1 MSRSNSSSYQTLCS
15 QLPQQPAKWLVTGG
29 AGFIG
34 SHLVEKLLGL
44 KQRVVVVDNFSTG
57 YRANLEAVE
66 KAVGEDA
73 AKNLTVVEGDLRDIE
88 TCRQVCE
95 GVEYILHQAALGSVP
110 RSIDD
115 PLASHANNVT
125 ATLNLFTAAKD
136 AGIRRI
142 VYASSSSVYGD
153 EATLPKVEVK
163 TGALL
168 SPYAA
173 TKAICETYAGVFA
186 RCYGLETIG
195 LRYFNVFGPRQDP
208 DGPYAAVIPKWI
220 QTMLSGDAVTI
231 NGDGTTSRDFTYVAN
246 AVQANLLA
254 ATVKSPEAINRAY
267 NVAVGA
273 RCDLNEL
280 ACQLNKGLAAI
291 RPELNT
297 AVPIHGDFRPG
308 DIKHSLADISAAE
321 KLLGYQPEVDHS
333 TGFQETISWFVSSA
347 TDDSAV

>member
-254 ATVKSPEAINRAY
+254 ATVQSPEAVNRAY
-267 NVAVGA
+267 NVATGA
-273 RCDLNEL
+273 RTDLN
-280 ACQLNKGLAAI
+280 QLAAQLGEGLKQL
-291 RPELNT
+291 RPELGLT
-297 AVPIHGDFRPG
+297 AAVHGDFRSG
-308 DIKHSLADISAAE
+308 DIKHSLADTNAGE
-321 KLLGYQPEVDHS
+321 TLLGYRAEVDFAS
-333 TGFQETISWFVSSA
+333 GIQNTVDWFA
-347 TDDSAV
+347 TASR

>member
-208 DGPYAAVIPKWI
+208 DGPYAAVIPKWLE
-220 QTMLSGDAVTI
+220 TMINGEAIII
-231 NGDGTTSRDFTYVAN
+231 NGDGSTSRDFTYVDN